1 MITNLDIAMAAV
13 FVAVGVLLSAMER
26 LKLERDIIIAAI
38 RALVQLLLIGYVL
51 RFVFA
56 QSAIIWTVA
65 MIFLMSLVGAWTSA
79 GRAKSVPGA
88 LKITVISMVLT
99 VGISLVALWV
109 LGILPPKARYLIPV
123 AGMVIGNSM
132 NTLSIS
138 LIRLADG
145 IRENRDRVEVALA
158 LGKSP
163 LEAVSFL
170 LKKALRLAVIP
181 RIDNVKVSGIIHLP
195 GAMTGMILAGASPIQ
210 AVKFQIIIMYI
221 LLGTPMLVA
230 YFGTRFAYRKFFNRD
245 MQLVL
250 PPVRKN
256 QGGKK
261 KR

>member
-13 FVAVGVLLSAMER
+13 FVAVGVLLSAIER

-38 RALVQLLLIGYVL
+38 RALVQLMLVGYVL

-88 LKITVISMVLT
+88 LKITVTSMVLT

-109 LGILPPKARYLIPV
+109 LGILPPKPRYLIPV

-138 LIRLADG
+138 LIRLSDG
-145 IRENRDRVEVALA
+145 IRENRDRIEVALA
-158 LGKSP
+158 LGKTP
-163 LEAVSFL
+163 IEAVRFL
-170 LKKALRLAVIP
+170 LKKSLRLAVIP

-230 YFGTRFAYRKFFNRD
+230 YFGTRLAYKRFFNKD
-245 MQLVL
+245 FQLLV
-250 PPVRKN
+250 PAGP
-256 QGGKK
+256 GKK
-261 KR
+261 RSKK